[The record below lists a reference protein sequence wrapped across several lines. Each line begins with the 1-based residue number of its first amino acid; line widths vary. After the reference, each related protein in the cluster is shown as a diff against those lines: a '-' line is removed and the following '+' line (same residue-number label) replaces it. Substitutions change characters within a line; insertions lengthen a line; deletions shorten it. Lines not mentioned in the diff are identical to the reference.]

1 MCFIYTCRLKFE
13 VSSSDSASEIKEDSD
28 SEMENDWAEEQHSF
42 YNSDLELPVGLCQNP
57 DRTGW
62 WTGPNRTGPDQTKYT
77 GKHKLLS
84 AREVTIV
91 TCVQAIQ
98 IQQAATV
105 TSMEQAVEIQQSTTV
120 TSMEQVIEIVSDDG
134 DFWEQH

>member
-1 MCFIYTCRLKFE
+1 MGKLCVLLSQRPARLRSSYILHIQCINCWPCLLPRPAYYDCCFVCFIYTCRLKFE

-62 WTGPNRTGPDQTKYT
+62 WTGSNRTGPDEIYGRAQ
-77 GKHKLLS
+77 
-84 AREVTIV
+84 V
-91 TCVQAIQ
+91 
-98 IQQAATV
+98 
-105 TSMEQAVEIQQSTTV
+105 VERT
-120 TSMEQVIEIVSDDG
+120 
-134 DFWEQH
+134 